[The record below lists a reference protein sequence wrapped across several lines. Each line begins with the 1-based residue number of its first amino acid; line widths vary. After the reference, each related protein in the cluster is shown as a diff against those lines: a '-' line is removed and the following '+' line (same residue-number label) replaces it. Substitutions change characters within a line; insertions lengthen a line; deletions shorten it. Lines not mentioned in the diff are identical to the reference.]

1 MAHLPDLLEEWE
13 TWSIWKGGIY
23 VLWRYP
29 STSIKLVGRKWT
41 WAYEKNSA
49 SLTGKTI
56 SFARLVRKK
65 MDMENM
71 KKFVCLTGKKYHFP
85 ILL

>member
-1 MAHLPDLLEEWE
+1 MEEW
-13 TWSIWKGGIY
+13 
-23 VLWRYP
+23 RH
-29 STSIKLVGRKWT
+29 R
-41 WAYEKNSA
+41 AYEKNSA
-49 SLTGKTI
+49 SLTEKTI
-56 SFARLVRKK
+56 AFAKLVRKK

>member
-1 MAHLPDLLEEWE
+1 MFYGDIQVHPLNWLEEN
-13 TWSIWKGGIY
+13 GHG
-23 VLWRYP
+23 
-29 STSIKLVGRKWT
+29 
-41 WAYEKNSA
+41 AYEKNSA

>member
-1 MAHLPDLLEEWE
+1 MFYGDIQVHPLNWLEEWRHR
-13 TWSIWKGGIY
+13 TYK
-23 VLWRYP
+23 
-29 STSIKLVGRKWT
+29 
-41 WAYEKNSA
+41 KNSA

>member
-1 MAHLPDLLEEWE
+1 MFYGDIQVHPLNWLEEN
-13 TWSIWKGGIY
+13 GHG
-23 VLWRYP
+23 
-29 STSIKLVGRKWT
+29 
-41 WAYEKNSA
+41 AYEKNSA

-71 KKFVCLTGKKYHFP
+71 KKISFSNLVMKRRHIRL
-85 ILL
+85 